1 MKKLFLTFAIIPIS
15 LFSDDI
21 YLKCE
26 TDQEYVESLQM
37 QETYELTINMDSKI
51 ADVSSLSPRLSGKIR
66 IGVQP
71 EEIVVNGY
79 IPNIFGTQYL
89 VDFKINRKDLEMKSS
104 FIGYKIGQCSK
115 VEIEDNVF

>member
-26 TDQEYVESLQM
+26 TDQKYVESLQM

-51 ADVSSLSPRLSGKIR
+51 ADVSSLSPRLSGKII

-79 IPNIFGTQYL
+79 IPSIFGTQYL

>member
-26 TDQEYVESLQM
+26 TEKEYAESLKM
-37 QETYELTINMDSKI
+37 QRFYDLTINMDSKI
-51 ADVSSLSPRLSGKIR
+51 ADVTSISPSMSGKMR

-79 IPNIFGTQYL
+79 IESLFGAQHL
-89 VDFKINRKDLEMKSS
+89 VDFKINRKDLEMKAS
-104 FIGYKIGQCSK
+104 FMGYKIGQCSK